1 MCLYEQDETE
11 THQYRRLWLDAEH
24 ELGMVA
30 ELLADA
36 TGWQPSDTQPM
47 PDALELA
54 ERAAMRL
61 AQLEQAVDVYQPRL
75 RGRREREYA

>member
-1 MCLYEQDETE
+1 MCEQGELE
-11 THQYRRLWLDAEH
+11 AHQYRRLWLDTAH

-61 AQLEQAVDVYQPRL
+61 QQLEQQIDVYQPRL